1 MMAATWHRLGCASA
15 LGSWLLAAPVWAQSL
30 QCALAPTPAVLGHPL
45 AWTITARDAVQ
56 PLPAFTAAQFAPDWL
71 LQGQQ
76 GASGSDARG
85 HREQTLRLELVPLR
99 AGALHLPEVRL
110 GARLCPAQTVQAA
123 AAPPGEAPLQWR
135 TRLDPAQP
143 LRLQPVRIE
152 LQVAGG
158 GNLVWEPPQ
167 AHSAQALLEPLP
179 GDTRRE
185 TLDGTPQ
192 LVQVFAWRALPL
204 QAGEMTVDF
213 GLVRAHAF
221 GALRVYAPPKLA
233 FTVAPLPQWWP
244 AWGLVGRPE
253 VQIVQAPQRLVL
265 GQTGVWRLRLRAAG
279 LDRAQLQQLVQRWR
293 ERLQAH
299 VPIAA
304 VELRRGEPA
313 DTVAP
318 VWDVALFFQPRHGSL
333 LQPPRLRLD
342 YLDPQQLLP
351 AALWLRLPAV
361 EVDDPRPKRIAI
373 ATGSALALLALLAA
387 LRALVLCL
395 QRRRRLAHGLAALQA
410 ATSADALRRAWLAL
424 PVGAPQPT
432 LAAWTAAHAPD
443 DPALHAAALALQA
456 QLYGSGKAPSA
467 RVDPVPLA
475 QALRARFTRC
485 GRLRR
490 LLPHRASE
498 AGRG

>member
-1 MMAATWHRLGCASA
+1 MMAVIRHRLGCACA
-15 LGSWLLAAPVWAQSL
+15 LGLWLLAAPVWAQSL
-30 QCALAPTPAVLGHPL
+30 QCTLAPTPAVLGHSL

-85 HREQTLRLELVPLR
+85 HREQSLRLELVPLR
-99 AGALHLPEVRL
+99 AGALRLPAVQL
-110 GARLCPAQTVQAA
+110 GDRVCPAQTVQVAA
-123 AAPPGEAPLQWR
+123 AAPGEAPLQWR
-135 TRLDPAQP
+135 TRLVPSQP
-143 LRLQPVRIE
+143 LRLQPVRVE

-185 TLDGTPQ
+185 TLEGTPQ

-204 QAGEMTVDF
+204 QAGELTVDF

-221 GALRVYAPPKLA
+221 GALRVYAPPRLA

-244 AWGLVGRPE
+244 AQGLVGRPQ
-253 VQIVQAPQRLVL
+253 VQIVQAPQRLAL

-279 LDRAQLQQLVQRWR
+279 LDHAQLQQLAQRWR
-293 ERLQAH
+293 ERLQAR

-304 VELRRGEPA
+304 VELRRGESA
-313 DTVAP
+313 DAVAP
-318 VWDVALFFQPRHGSL
+318 VWDVTLFFQPRHGGL
-333 LQPPRLRLD
+333 LQPPLLRLD

-351 AALWLRLPAV
+351 AALSLRLPTV
-361 EVDDPRPKRIAI
+361 EVDDPRPRRIAI
-373 ATGSALALLALLAA
+373 ATGSVLALLVLLAA
-387 LRALVLCL
+387 LRTLILCL
-395 QRRRRLAHGLAALQA
+395 RCRRRLAHGLDALRA

-432 LAAWTAAHAPD
+432 LVAWLASHAPD
-443 DPALHAAALALQA
+443 DATLHAAAKALQA
-456 QLYGSGKAPSA
+456 QLYRGGQTPSA

-475 QALRARFTRC
+475 QALRERFTRC

-490 LLPHRASE
+490 SSRLR
-498 AGRG
+498 